1 MRILN
6 TVKGKVIQVEREFD
20 QGYVAEVELLAGS
33 NTQMIGIANQIICN
47 DITHELPVYLVE
59 TGKKEGT
66 YRLLINTSDYPNEKR
81 EQLVENLQVNE
92 FSLAVEE
99 DPDFELHHNCQN
111 MIILVD
117 QSALFD
123 SLADID
129 FLALKNIE
137 FNVFVKAKEK
147 DPVMEYLQQKHGDH
161 IVSISSFT
169 NEEVQSILDNQL
181 MGTKLFI
188 SGSWSMVQDVKQ
200 VAYAAGFTD
209 EEIQTREM
217 GEKEEQLYC
226 VKCYKISKKTNSDQQ
241 KCEHCNTLLDV
252 SEHYS
257 KTLDSYLGYI
267 HIN

>member
-6 TVKGKVIQVEREFD
+6 TVQGRVIQEERAFD

-33 NTQMIGIANQIICN
+33 NTQMIGIANQITCN
-47 DITHELPVYLVE
+47 DTTFELPVYLVE

-66 YRLLINTSDYPNEKR
+66 YRLLINTSAYPEQKR
-81 EQLVENLQVNE
+81 AELVEQLRGQE
-92 FSLAVEE
+92 FKLAVEE
-99 DPDFELHHNCQN
+99 DPYFELHHDCQK
-111 MIILVD
+111 MLILID

-147 DPVMEYLQQKHGDH
+147 DPVMDYLQHKHGDH

-169 NEEVQSILDNQL
+169 DEDIQSILDKQL

-188 SGSWSMVQDVKQ
+188 SGTWSMVQDVKKI
-200 VAYAAGFTD
+200 AYAAGFTD
-209 EEIQTREM
+209 EEIQTKEI
-217 GEKEEQLYC
+217 GEKEDKVYC
-226 VKCYKISKKTNSDQQ
+226 VKCYKFSKKTKSNNLT
-241 KCEHCNTLLDV
+241 CEHCNTLLDV

-257 KTLDSYLGYI
+257 KTLDAYLGYI
-267 HIN
+267 HVD